1 MEAAEEFAGA
11 GDAEA
16 VGQQQR
22 IVVVEVVE
30 RGVELAI
37 TFELRRVAFVDAG
50 QIESAGFVE
59 QPRLAGQPLGARG
72 LRPQRERRG
81 REAGNVGRQEE
92 EDEGR
97 CGDVVVTS
105 GAACG
110 EECDGCGHDRAA
122 DDEVDAPV
130 GQTVVADALHDAGP
144 EEHERRQR
152 EDADA
157 VEKPVVAPPHDEF
170 LQCLDREQGHREAE
184 DQIGDAPFGQRPRE
198 EDLQA
203 VEVEDRRVD
212 EQRRRENPVEQRVG
226 RFRALR
232 FIRQVAVESCQCGQG
247 PEQCPREEDDVG
259 VDEITDFP

>member
-1 MEAAEEFAGA
+1 M
-11 GDAEA
+11 
-16 VGQQQR
+16 
-22 IVVVEVVE
+22 
-30 RGVELAI
+30 
-37 TFELRRVAFVDAG
+37 
-50 QIESAGFVE
+50 
-59 QPRLAGQPLGARG
+59 
-72 LRPQRERRG
+72 RRG
-81 REAGNVGRQEE
+81 
-92 EDEGR
+92 
-97 CGDVVVTS
+97 
-105 GAACG
+105 G

-232 FIRQVAVESCQCGQG
+232 FILTGSRRVVPMRSGARAV
-247 PEQCPREEDDVG
+247 PREEDDVG